1 MKRRIACAI
10 MAAVIGLTLSAC
22 GKEVDRNAVNA
33 ELVEGTN
40 NLYRYCDAIGTLIY
54 FEDIS
59 MGDDQ
64 YEAMFFGACEK
75 GKAKENAPGVN
86 GNNGGAN
93 G

>member
-1 MKRRIACAI
+1 MRKLTAALII
-10 MAAVIGLTLSAC
+10 VLAAVSLTAC
-22 GKEVDRNAVNA
+22 KEVDKKTVNA

-40 NLYRYCDAIGTLIY
+40 NLYRYCDSIGTLIY

-59 MGDDQ
+59 MADDE

>member
-1 MKRRIACAI
+1 MRKTVIVV
-10 MAAVIGLTLSAC
+10 MFAVGALLLAGC
-22 GKEVDRNAVNA
+22 GKEVDKRAVDA
-33 ELVEGTN
+33 ELVHGTN
-40 NLYRYCDAIGTLIY
+40 NLYRFCDAIGTLIY

-64 YEAMFFGACEK
+64 YEAMFFGACEN
-75 GKAKENAPGVN
+75 GKAKDKVEGMN